1 VHLER
6 WVLGAALL
14 AGCAPEPTSVSR
26 KARVVAKS
34 GDVWARDLAAGLGL
48 PAWSLCSELGTY
60 DCVDEVHLVTLGG
73 VEPEVLG
80 VDQPLPNASV
90 SAPIAVDR
98 VATAACAERW
108 KLDKAGPAVVFGP
121 ILERDWKKDR
131 EAVSQSLIRRL
142 LSRDPTEA
150 ELEAL
155 EDLYDSLDGVSREAE
170 RTHDWGVGACVVVA
184 TSTEALFY

>member
-1 VHLER
+1 
-6 WVLGAALL
+6 
-14 AGCAPEPTSVSR
+14 
-26 KARVVAKS
+26 
-34 GDVWARDLAAGLGL
+34 
-48 PAWSLCSELGTY
+48 
-60 DCVDEVHLVTLGG
+60 
-73 VEPEVLG
+73 
-80 VDQPLPNASV
+80 
-90 SAPIAVDR
+90 
-98 VATAACAERW
+98 
-108 KLDKAGPAVVFGP
+108 VVFGP